1 MPIEDPATLGEAA
14 NALKTTFDMF
24 RSAIGMVRDV
34 ASLGGGTKEQQQ
46 KIERALVTAESS
58 AAIAEAQLAQAL
70 GYELCRAHYP
80 PGIMT
85 VVGYF
90 NVDHE
95 KRRRTGDPVYECPKC
110 GYDTAGPYMYT
121 RTAPA
126 RQADAAT

>member
-1 MPIEDPATLGEAA
+1 MPINDPATLGEAT

-24 RSAIGMVRDV
+24 RSAIRMVRDV

-58 AAIAEAQLAQAL
+58 AAIAQAQLAQAL

-80 PGIMT
+80 PIIMT
-85 VVGYF
+85 VVGFF
-90 NVDHE
+90 NRPHG
-95 KRRRTGDPVYECPKC
+95 RRQGGDQVYECPQC
-110 GYDTAGPYMYT
+110 GYNTARPWRYT
-121 RTAPA
+121 RTAPE